1 MLPYGIAAWPAGILG
16 TAALRFDVFLLAHYA
31 GTTAVGIYSIA
42 VTFAELCMYVPG
54 ALSGVLIPKVASGEQ
69 GGLEVTLRVARVLWI
84 VTAGVAV
91 LVLVVAAPLIPLIFG
106 SEFSASVLPLVC
118 ILPGVVFTAMS
129 SSAAAYLAGV
139 GRPVDVTRAAGL
151 NVVVN
156 IAANVVLAPR
166 LGAVGAA
173 LASTL
178 SYGAAAAMLVFLF
191 RRQTHSRLSRLLLPG
206 REDFLDL
213 YQGARRALRRE
224 G

>member
-1 MLPYGIAAWPAGILG
+1 
-16 TAALRFDVFLLAHYA
+16 
-31 GTTAVGIYSIA
+31 
-42 VTFAELCMYVPG
+42 
-54 ALSGVLIPKVASGEQ
+54 
-69 GGLEVTLRVARVLWI
+69 
-84 VTAGVAV
+84 
-91 LVLVVAAPLIPLIFG
+91 
-106 SEFSASVLPLVC
+106 
-118 ILPGVVFTAMS
+118 MS

-191 RRQTHSRLSRLLLPG
+191 RRQTHERLSRLLLPG
-206 REDFLDL
+206 REDFRVL